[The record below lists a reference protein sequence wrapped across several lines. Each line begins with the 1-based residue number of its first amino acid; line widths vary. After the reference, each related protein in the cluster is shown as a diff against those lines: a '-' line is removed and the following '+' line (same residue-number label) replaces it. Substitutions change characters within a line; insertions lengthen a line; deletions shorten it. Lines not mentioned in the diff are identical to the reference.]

1 MGVSRRPGDGGA
13 GRPASRTAF
22 ASTEER
28 TVLVRVAARY
38 GGFPVRPL
46 GGGFG
51 GLREGARRRPGSGDR
66 PRDPPRNSASGD
78 RIADYAAR
86 HRRGAGVGGGGH
98 REGAPVLRRL
108 APPAVAPA
116 RPDAGTRRRTD
127 AAAAPGPGGAG
138 APPRR
143 TAAES
148 ERPRRGT
155 HPREFLPSGEV
166 DGLSILD
173 LGAVGGTSRKRRCS
187 TCCSNRKGEV
197 AGSFGNAEPNRRPA
211 PALPFTR
218 LGSDGSAL
226 AAGIRRPIGKP
237 RPRSFST
244 RSQVPAKSF
253 REVRTALPVKRRSG
267 KG

>member
-46 GGGFG
+46 GRGFD
-51 GLREGARRRPGSGDR
+51 GLREGARHRPGSGDR

-98 REGAPVLRRL
+98 REGVPVLRRL

-127 AAAAPGPGGAG
+127 AAAAHGPGGRERLLAG
-138 APPRR
+138 LR
-143 TAAES
+143 AAES
-148 ERPRRGT
+148 GRPRRGT
-155 HPREFLPSGEV
+155 HLREFLPSGEV
-166 DGLSILD
+166 DGLSIFD
-173 LGAVGGTSRKRRCS
+173 LGAVGRDEPGRGAARPAARTGRGVPSDLPRQHR
-187 TCCSNRKGEV
+187 
-197 AGSFGNAEPNRRPA
+197 AEP
-211 PALPFTR
+211 
-218 LGSDGSAL
+218 
-226 AAGIRRPIGKP
+226 AAGAGAALHPPRLRRQ
-237 RPRSFST
+237 RP
-244 RSQVPAKSF
+244 
-253 REVRTALPVKRRSG
+253 LRRDS
-267 KG
+267 KAHRQAASPLLQ